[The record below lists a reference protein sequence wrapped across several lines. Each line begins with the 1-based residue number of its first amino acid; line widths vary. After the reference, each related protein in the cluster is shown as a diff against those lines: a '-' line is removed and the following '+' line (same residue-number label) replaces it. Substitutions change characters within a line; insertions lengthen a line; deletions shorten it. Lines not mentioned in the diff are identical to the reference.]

1 MLTNVSKKQDENQS
15 LILDENPIFLNAV
28 INKKNIYQQMD
39 FSVPVSLKLILLLE
53 KFFRAYE
60 RIKKD

>member
-1 MLTNVSKKQDENQS
+1 MHTNVSKKQDENQT
-15 LILDENPIFLNAV
+15 LILVENLVFLNAV